1 MNKLNA
7 CRGSAGA
14 FDLYV
19 YETTTEPAEHLALVK
34 GDLLKGGPVKP
45 TSVATKPSFSQT
57 TNGTQKSI
65 ERQSS

>member
-1 MNKLNA
+1 M
-7 CRGSAGA
+7 RGKDSSYTYYYPQRKDNEQPSSKNRPKKAG
-14 FDLYV
+14 
-19 YETTTEPAEHLALVK
+19 
-34 GDLLKGGPVKP
+34 GGLLKGGPVKP